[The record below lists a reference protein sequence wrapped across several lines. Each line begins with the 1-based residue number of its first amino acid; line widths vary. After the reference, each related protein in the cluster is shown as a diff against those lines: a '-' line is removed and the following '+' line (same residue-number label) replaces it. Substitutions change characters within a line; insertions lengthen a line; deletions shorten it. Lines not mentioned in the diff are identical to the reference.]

1 MSKYLKD
8 PEGIKKGVEVDIAD
22 IFSKTDVADAGEPA
36 RKTSPPAP
44 SKLIGVDDSYADLAR
59 YLED

>member
-1 MSKYLKD
+1 
-8 PEGIKKGVEVDIAD
+8 VEVDIAD